1 MADLSAATIEDVRN
15 FFRSYYTPNNST
27 MVIGGDV
34 DTAAARALAQKYFGD
49 IPRGPAVTRT
59 PPPAFRLDTNRVA
72 TIEDRVQVPR
82 VYNAWHTVR
91 AFAPDDAALDIVA
104 TILATGRAS
113 RLYKALVYEK
123 QIASNVVAFQDGSRI
138 DGKFELFSTARPGHD
153 LPELQRVIDDQVRLL
168 ADSGPTTRELERAQ
182 NSIEADFLNAME
194 RMGSFG
200 GKADRLNFY
209 NYYVGTPDY
218 FEQDLDRYRRVTV
231 DAGTARDPAD
241 VPGLAAFTANMLTQG
256 AGTRGALALAD
267 EVAYLGAQL
276 NAVSDFDAVTVR
288 LHVPSRH
295 LDAALDLLADVLL
308 RPQFADSEITRQRG
322 LLATTILQQ
331 RDQPV
336 AMASIAFPAI
346 VLGAAHPYGHPTAG
360 NDSTPPKLT
369 HDRVVSVYRRPYRP
383 NATNILVVGDITLA
397 QAQRLFTARLGGGAW
412 PRGTVTP

>member
-1 MADLSAATIEDVRN
+1 MKILSAAILLAGLVA
-15 FFRSYYTPNNST
+15 SPLAAQ
-27 MVIGGDV
+27 V
-34 DTAAARALAQKYFGD
+34 DRTKPPAL
-49 IPRGPAVTRT
+49 GPA
-59 PPPAFRLDTNRVA
+59 PAMHLPA
-72 TIEDRVQVPR
+72 M
-82 VYNAWHTVR
+82 HTVR
-91 AFAPDDAALDIVA
+91 LPNGL
-104 TILATGRAS
+104 TLA
-113 RLYKALVYEK
+113 
-123 QIASNVVAFQDGSRI
+123 VVRMHKWPVD
-138 DGKFELFSTARPGHD
+138 E
-153 LPELQRVIDDQVRLL
+153 VQVR
-168 ADSGPTTRELERAQ
+168 
-182 NSIEADFLNAME
+182 
-194 RMGSFG
+194 
-200 GKADRLNFY
+200 
-209 NYYVGTPDY
+209 
-218 FEQDLDRYRRVTV
+218 V

-346 VLGAAHPYGHPTAG
+346 VLGPGHPYGHPTAG

-369 HDRVVSVYRRPYRP
+369 HDRVVSFYQTSYRP
-383 NATNILVVGDITLA
+383 NATKILVVGDITLA
-397 QAQRLFTARLGGGAW
+397 QAQRLFTARLGGW
-412 PRGTVTP
+412 PRGAVTPFPQGNAQAPASRSFYLIDKPGAAQSVIRIGEPGVARSTPDYATIQVLNTILGGAFTRDRKSTRLNSSHSQISYAVFCLK